1 MAGDLDNLDLR
12 ILSEIGLDGR
22 QSASDLARK
31 LGISRTYASKKIQ
44 RLLDRK
50 ITRIAAFTH
59 PLALGYH
66 TLAVTGVQVSPG
78 ELNTVADS
86 LCALPDVNML
96 IIAAGWQGIVIWTMF
111 ANPADLSRFLAREL
125 GNISGIKST
134 ETMMV
139 IEWRVSLSYLS
150 SSQWRN
156 MLFSYPPS
164 SYLAPWDNQ
173 PEPKSILAQQGDRD
187 SNLSIDQLDLM
198 ILKEIEHDGRQPV
211 SDLAK
216 KLGISRANASTRLQR
231 LLDKQITWIVAFTS
245 PLDLGY
251 QTNALIGVRVSPK
264 ELDTVMDKVVTLPN
278 VFGVAKVVGRYD
290 VLIGAN
296 FPGPTDLSRFL
307 VRELGT
313 ISGLLSMEITIGLE
327 LRKTSFE
334 YLASSYLQRI
344 AQHQ

>member
-1 MAGDLDNLDLR
+1 MDVDLDSLDLK
-12 ILSEIGLDGR
+12 ILKEMGLDGR
-22 QSASDLARK
+22 QPTSYLAKK
-31 LGISRTYASKKIQ
+31 LGISRTYASKRFQ

-59 PLALGYH
+59 PLALGYR
-66 TLAVTGVQVSPG
+66 TMAVTGVQVSPG

-96 IIAAGWQGIVIWTMF
+96 IIAAGWQGIIIWTIF
-111 ANPADLSRFLAREL
+111 ANPVDLSRFLTREL

-150 SSQWRN
+150 SDQWRS

-164 SYLAPWDNQ
+164 SYSAPLDNRQ
-173 PEPKSILAQQGDRD
+173 ERKSTLAQQTDQGP
-187 SNLSIDQLDLM
+187 NLSIDELDLV
-198 ILKEIEHDGRQPV
+198 ILKEMEQDGRQPV
-211 SDLAK
+211 SDLAE
-216 KLGISRANASTRLQR
+216 KLGISRANASARLQR
-231 LLDKQITWIVAFTS
+231 LLDKQITRIVAFTS

-251 QTNALIGVRVSPK
+251 HTNALIGMRVSPK
-264 ELDTVMDKVVTLPN
+264 ELDTVMDKVGTLPN
-278 VFGVAKVVGRYD
+278 VYGVAKVVGRYD
-290 VLIGAN
+290 IFIGAN

-313 ISGLLSMEITIGLE
+313 IPGLLSMEITIGLE

-344 AQHQ
+344 EQYK

>member
-1 MAGDLDNLDLR
+1 MDGDLDSLDLR
-12 ILSEIGLDGR
+12 IIWEMGLDGR

-31 LGISRTYASKKIQ
+31 LGISHTYASKRFQ

-59 PLALGYH
+59 PLALGYR
-66 TLAVTGVQVSPG
+66 TMAVTGVQVSPG

-96 IIAAGWQGIVIWTMF
+96 IIAAGWRGIIIWTMF
-111 ANPADLSRFLAREL
+111 ANPADLSRFLEREL
-125 GNISGIKST
+125 GNIPGIKST

-139 IEWRVSLSYLS
+139 IEWRVALSYLFS
-150 SSQWRN
+150 NQWRN

-164 SYLAPWDNQ
+164 SYLAPWDNRQ
-173 PEPKSILAQQGDRD
+173 EQKSTLAQQGDQD

-198 ILKEIEHDGRQPV
+198 ILKEMEQDGRQPV
-211 SDLAK
+211 LNLAK
-216 KLGISRANASTRLQR
+216 RLGISRANASARLQR
-231 LLDKQITWIVAFTS
+231 LLDKQITRIVAFTS

-251 QTNALIGVRVSPK
+251 QTNALIGMTVSLK
-264 ELDTVMDKVVTLPN
+264 ELDAVMDKAGTLPN
-278 VFGVAKVVGRYD
+278 VYGVAKVVGRYD
-290 VLIGAN
+290 MFIGAN
-296 FPGPTDLSRFL
+296 FLGPTDLSRFL

-313 ISGLLSMEITIGLE
+313 IPGLLSTEITIGLE
-327 LRKTSFE
+327 LRKMSFD

-344 AQHQ
+344 KQHQ

>member
-1 MAGDLDNLDLR
+1 
-12 ILSEIGLDGR
+12 
-22 QSASDLARK
+22 
-31 LGISRTYASKKIQ
+31 
-44 RLLDRK
+44 LDRK

-59 PLALGYH
+59 PLALGYR

-96 IIAAGWQGIVIWTMF
+96 IIAAGWQGLIIWTMF

-125 GNISGIKST
+125 GNIPGIKST

-164 SYLAPWDNQ
+164 PYLAPWDNRQ
-173 PEPKSILAQQGDRD
+173 EQKSASDQQRD
-187 SNLSIDQLDLM
+187 QDSSLSIDQLDLM
-198 ILKEIEHDGRQPV
+198 ILKEMEQDGRQPV

-216 KLGISRANASTRLQR
+216 KLGISRANASVRLQR
-231 LLDKQITWIVAFTS
+231 LLDKRITRIVAFANA
-245 PLDLGY
+245 LDLGY
-251 QTNALIGVRVSPK
+251 HTNALIGVRVSPG
-264 ELDTVMDKVVTLPN
+264 EVDSVMDKLGTLPN
-278 VFGVAKVVGRYD
+278 VYGVAKVVGRYD
-290 VLIGAN
+290 LFIGAN

-313 ISGLLSMEITIGLE
+313 IPGLLSTEITIGLE

-344 AQHQ
+344 EQYQHKDTETEVTHFNS